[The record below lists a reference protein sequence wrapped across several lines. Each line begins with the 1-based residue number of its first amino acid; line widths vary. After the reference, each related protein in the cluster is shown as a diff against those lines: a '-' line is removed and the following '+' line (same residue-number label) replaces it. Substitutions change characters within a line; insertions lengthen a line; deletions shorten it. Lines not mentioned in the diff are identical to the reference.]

1 MEEFDYQSWIVD
13 VREFLHLWST
23 PVGTKKSFVASPI
36 WESDNIHLP
45 TAFSEIAGGVPF
57 SLKENHPSL
66 ECTKSTTITTT
77 TTTTTTTRKNR
88 NSCFPRSSQRINVSK
103 HKNRRQPRSHENS
116 KGINICLWIVL
127 PWLDREEHLSD
138 TGFFLLAPDSAHKEP
153 NKKKRPKITK
163 KRRVPIPR
171 FILNIF
177 TLRKDTFPPS
187 QKRVLKK
194 TNRPFTKYHVARHRA
209 PHHSRTLRVPS
220 IAMSPPLRSSLP
232 VSLQSSAMRSAT
244 NRSQPLW
251 RKALVS
257 QSATVSLRECCY
269 SLSPGCWLWF
279 FLFGKTNFGQR
290 KNWLPWKMM
299 GNNKNVFPSQRR
311 YSNEVMNGRMAYVCL
326 PSI

>member
-1 MEEFDYQSWIVD
+1 MFQN
-13 VREFLHLWST
+13 
-23 PVGTKKSFVASPI
+23 TK
-36 WESDNIHLP
+36 
-45 TAFSEIAGGVPF
+45 TA
-57 SLKENHPSL
+57 K
-66 ECTKSTTITTT
+66 
-77 TTTTTTTRKNR
+77 
-88 NSCFPRSSQRINVSK
+88 
-103 HKNRRQPRSHENS
+103 QPRSHENS

-127 PWLDREEHLSD
+127 PWLHREEHLSD
-138 TGFFLLAPDSAHKEP
+138 TGFFFARSGLRPQRTKQS
-153 NKKKRPKITK
+153 KKTPKNNNK

-177 TLRKDTFPPS
+177 TLRKTPFLPA
-187 QKRVLKK
+187 KNVFKKK